1 MRLDDQLKT
10 RFTDFIFVCCCELK
24 WDHMCID
31 NTVLIFFVFCCS
43 FEYLSATT
51 CVFGLAAETFV
62 CVLCCT
68 FKCKHMCVLPSG
80 TFVRHLSLPCVTHCL
95 GIGSFP
101 LECSGS
107 SIYTELHFEHTQ
119 RHHDTALNVFQ
130 IALNWLKCSVK
141 CGAAVRHCYGLLA
154 CSASGFWQNLPKK
167 RI

>member
-1 MRLDDQLKT
+1 
-10 RFTDFIFVCCCELK
+10 
-24 WDHMCID
+24 MCID
-31 NTVLIFFVFCCS
+31 NTVLIFFVLCCS

-68 FKCKHMCVLPSG
+68 FKCKHVCVLPSVNVLCCTFKYKHVCVLPSG

-107 SIYTELHFEHTQ
+107 SIYTELHFETHHNTQ
-119 RHHDTALNVFQ
+119 RHHDTALFQ
-130 IALNWLKCSVK
+130 IALN
-141 CGAAVRHCYGLLA
+141 
-154 CSASGFWQNLPKK
+154 
-167 RI
+167 